1 MITNNLFCNA
11 RITLKD
17 GTKLQEEN
25 HHVLSAI
32 LKQQLHTHEK
42 KFALRKR
49 AQKAVAPK
57 AAASKKPHRKKY
69 LPAVVEPVVTMQE
82 AVSSLDGMIRYH

>member
-1 MITNNLFCNA
+1 MITNNLFGNA

-17 GTKLQEEN
+17 GTMLKEDN
-25 HHVLSAI
+25 RHVLSAI
-32 LKQQLHTHEK
+32 LKQQLHTREQ

-57 AAASKKPHRKKY
+57 KPHRKKY
-69 LPAVVEPVVTMQE
+69 LPAVVKPQPTMNE
-82 AVSSLDGMIRYH
+82 AMSSLDGMIRYH